1 MIKIQR
7 ERLIF
12 TAFRL
17 ENRLES
23 FLVLGLTA
31 HPVLVQSVGNCLAL
45 TDEAFSV
52 LTVQSYG
59 LSLDQCV
66 TVGEII
72 LDGDGDTANHIIYHF
87 DGAYVY
93 HCKAIDLVTS
103 KERGNCIHSILC
115 TGLMIQAHGV
125 CQGNLAFCGIY
136 VRTVICKAFHRSH
149 GVPVDGEKLAGV
161 CASVADKHKQ
171 HVALTGT
178 VVFLDLG
185 YLIRRINSGEKVSLK
200 IPFRNIGNTFISDL
214 VSILCG
220 RGCTPVHSMAV
231 GRSENTCS

>member
-1 MIKIQR
+1 M
-7 ERLIF
+7 
-12 TAFRL
+12 
-17 ENRLES
+17 
-23 FLVLGLTA
+23 
-31 HPVLVQSVGNCLAL
+31 
-45 TDEAFSV
+45 
-52 LTVQSYG
+52 QSYG

-87 DGAYVY
+87 DGAHVY

-136 VRTVICKAFHRSH
+136 VRAVICKA
-149 GVPVDGEKLAGV
+149 
-161 CASVADKHKQ
+161 HKQ